1 MVATARGQASQEWL
15 LLAMVLSVATPVVA
29 IAVLGMAALALAGA
43 LAGGPLVW
51 PSLGD
56 TVTSLGVLSG
66 FQLAPLP
73 APHAALADHRG
84 LFWVTAA
91 ILVAVAS
98 AAVVLLVVPAWMRW
112 GPTPP
117 GHATRREMRRQVSP
131 AACRRQAR
139 YTRPTLAPRTA
150 VEELG
155 TPVGQGPGGLV
166 LVPHRHHVGII
177 APTQAGKTRR
187 LITPIALAAPG
198 AMWCQSTKPDI
209 LLHTALA
216 RTRRSGAGPVLVLDT
231 TDTVS
236 WPATLKW
243 SPIIGC
249 QDPEIARRRAMT
261 LVEAAAVTVEAGDG
275 RGAGNDRVF
284 RERAVMVLRAYLM
297 AAALDTSAGVDELLT
312 WAAARQGTA
321 PMDTLAK
328 QGHSKIAADLQAEA
342 NMTAKTADAVWM
354 SVRRVLEP
362 LASPRVRA
370 FCSPSPNEAVDLR
383 TLIGSGG
390 SVYIVA
396 GRRQAPDWVPVLTA
410 LAEEWLHTAQ
420 DMALV
425 GPGERLDPPAVAVL
439 DELTNATPMP
449 GLPDVISDAAGRG
462 VLTHWAVQS
471 VAQLQGAFGEGPAT
485 ALLENSSTKVVFGG
499 ISDSTTLRWL
509 STVLGEHEQLRRQTQ
524 TDGFLSGGRDT
535 SSTETVP
542 TLRPGDVRTLEQD
555 QVLVAHGNLRAI
567 RARTVDLTKRRDWRQ
582 LSADAESIRGGYAEV
597 NANGHSTLRPA
608 VRAAP

>member
-1 MVATARGQASQEWL
+1 MALTARGPAAQEWV
-15 LLAMVLSVATPVVA
+15 LLAMVLTVATPVVA
-29 IAVLGMAALALAGA
+29 AAVLSMAALALAGA
-43 LAGGPLVW
+43 FAGGPLVW
-51 PSLGD
+51 PSLSD
-56 TVTSLGVLSG
+56 VVTSLGVLSG
-66 FQLAPLP
+66 DQIGALP
-73 APHAALADHRG
+73 APYAALAGQPG

-91 ILVAVAS
+91 VLVAVT
-98 AAVVLLVVPAWMRW
+98 AAAAALLGVPAWMRW
-112 GPTPP
+112 GPTPA
-117 GHATRREMRRQVSP
+117 GHATRREIHRQISP

-139 YTRPTLAPRTA
+139 YTRPTLAPRSPSD
-150 VEELG
+150 EMG
-155 TPVGQGPGGLV
+155 TPVGQGPGGPLV
-166 LVPHRHHVGII
+166 IPHRHHVGII

-216 RTRRSGAGPVLVLDT
+216 RTRRPGAGPVLVLDT

-243 SPIIGC
+243 SPISGC
-249 QDPEIARRRAMT
+249 QDPETARRRAMT

-284 RERAVMVLRAYLM
+284 RERAVMVMRAYLI
-297 AAALDTSAGVDELLT
+297 AAALDPGSDVDDLLA
-312 WAAARQGTA
+312 WAANRQGTA
-321 PMDTLAK
+321 PVEILAK
-328 QGHSKIAADLQAEA
+328 KGHPKIAADLRAEA
-342 NMTAKTADAVWM
+342 NMTARTADAVWM

-370 FCSPSPNEAVDLR
+370 FCSPAPNEAVDLR
-383 TLIGSGG
+383 TLIGASGA
-390 SVYIVA
+390 VYVVA
-396 GRRQAPDWVPVLTA
+396 GRRQAPDWVPLLTA

-420 DMALV
+420 AMALV

-471 VAQLQGAFGEGPAT
+471 VAQLQGAFGEGPAA

-499 ISDSTTLRWL
+499 ISDATTLRWL
-509 STVLGEHEQLRRQTQ
+509 STVFGEHEQLRSQTQ
-524 TDGFLSGGRDT
+524 TDGLFSGGRST
-535 SSTETVP
+535 RSTEVVP
-542 TLRPGDVRTLEQD
+542 TMRPGDVRVLDPD
-555 QVLVAHGNLRAI
+555 QVLVAHGNLRAV
-567 RARTVDLTKRRDWRQ
+567 RARTLDLTKRRDWRH
-582 LSADAESIRGGYAEV
+582 LHADAESIRGGYAEV
-597 NANGHSTLRPA
+597 NADGYSTLRA
-608 VRAAP
+608 RA

>member
-1 MVATARGQASQEWL
+1 MAVTARAQASQEWL
-15 LLAMVLSVATPVVA
+15 LLGIVLIVVAPVVVLAVLS
-29 IAVLGMAALALAGA
+29 MAALALAGA
-43 LAGGPLVW
+43 LAGGPVAW
-51 PSLGD
+51 PSLPEA
-56 TVTSLGVLSG
+56 VISLAALSG
-66 FQLAPLP
+66 ESFAPLP
-73 APHAALADHRG
+73 APYAALSDQRG
-84 LFWVTAA
+84 LFWATLAVFVV
-91 ILVAVAS
+91 VA
-98 AAVVLLVVPAWMRW
+98 AAVVVLLGVPFWRRW
-112 GPTPP
+112 GPTPA

-131 AACRRQAR
+131 AACRQQAR
-139 YTRPTLAPRTA
+139 YTRPTLPPGSPA
-150 VEELG
+150 EEMG
-155 TPVGQGPGGLV
+155 TPVGEGAGGPV
-166 LVPHRHHVGII
+166 VVPHRHHVGII

-243 SPIIGC
+243 SPITGC
-249 QDPEIARRRAMT
+249 ADPETARRRAMT

-284 RERAVMVLRAYLM
+284 RERAVMVMRAYLM
-297 AAALDTSAGVDELLT
+297 AAALDPTAGVDDLLT
-312 WAAARQGTA
+312 WAANRQGTA
-321 PMDTLAK
+321 PTEILAK
-328 QGHSKIAADLQAEA
+328 RGHPKIAADLKAEA
-342 NMTAKTADAVWM
+342 NMTARTADAVWM

-370 FCSPSPNEAVDLR
+370 FCSPAPNEAVDLR
-383 TLIGSGG
+383 SLIGSGG
-390 SVYIVA
+390 TVYVVA
-396 GRRQAPDWVPVLTA
+396 GRRQAPDWVPLLTA
-410 LAEEWLHTAQ
+410 LAEEWLHAAQ

-439 DELTNATPMP
+439 DELTNSTPMP

-471 VAQLQGAFGEGPAT
+471 VAQLQGAFGEGPAA

-499 ISDSTTLRWL
+499 ISDATTLRWL
-509 STVLGEHEQLRRQTQ
+509 STVFGEHEQLRSQTQ
-524 TDGFLSGGRDT
+524 TDGFFGGGRDT
-535 SSTETVP
+535 RSVETVP
-542 TLRPGDVRTLEQD
+542 TMRPGDVRTLGQD

-567 RARTVDLTKRRDWRQ
+567 RARTRDLSKRRDWRH
-582 LSADAESIRGGYAEV
+582 LNADAESIRGGYAEV
-597 NANGHSTLRPA
+597 NADGYSTLRPHG
-608 VRAAP
+608 